1 MDTSSGIT
9 LARVA
14 DLVTRRHTIPLAGFQ
29 APMVLA
35 IVLAMG
41 VGVHATAQE
50 EILPEPSIMAPLA
63 SRTLALDAAAVEGKL
78 VAVGERGHILIST
91 DNGATWQQAQVPTR
105 AMLTGVDFFD
115 ENLGWA
121 VGHDSAI
128 LRTSDGGA
136 TWELVNWA
144 PEEEAP
150 FFDVWFRDAENGVAI
165 GAYGAYYAT
174 ADGGTTWDFV
184 SVDDTDWHLHKIARA
199 DDGRLFIAAE
209 AGYAYRSDDGGETWE
224 ELPSDYEGSYFGVLP
239 LEGDSVLIFG
249 LRGNLFRSDDAGES
263 WEEIETGTVSMLTD
277 GLRLGDGSIII
288 TGLGGAVLVS
298 MDGGRSFELHQQ
310 ANRRGIS
317 SIVDA
322 GDGSLLMTGEFGVTM
337 TTLADL
343 MTAAD

>member
-14 DLVTRRHTIPLAGFQ
+14 EFFTRRHTIPLARYWS
-29 APMVLA
+29 PMIFA
-35 IVLAMG
+35 IALAMG

-50 EILPEPSIMAPLA
+50 EIAPEPSIMAPLA
-63 SRTLALDAAAVEGKL
+63 SRALALDAAAVEGKL

-91 DNGATWQQAQVPTR
+91 DNGSTWHQVQVPTR

-128 LRTSDGGA
+128 LRTTDGGT

-150 FFDVWFRDAENGVAI
+150 FFDVWFSDAENGAAI

-184 SVDDTDWHLHKIARA
+184 SVEDTDWHLHNIARA
-199 DDGRLFIAAE
+199 DDGRLYIAGE
-209 AGYAYRSDDGGETWE
+209 AGYIYRSDDSGETWR
-224 ELPSDYEGSYFGVLP
+224 ELPSDYGGSYFGVLP

-249 LRGNLFRSDDAGES
+249 LRGHLFRSDDAGES
-263 WEEIETGTVSMLTD
+263 WDEIETGTVSMLTD
-277 GLRLGDGSIII
+277 SLRLEDGTIII

-298 MDGGRSFELHQQ
+298 TDGGNTFGLHQQ
-310 ANRRGIS
+310 ANRLGIS

-322 GDGSLLMTGEFGVTM
+322 GGGSLLMTGEFGVKM

>member
-1 MDTSSGIT
+1 MDTPSGMT

-14 DLVTRRHTIPLAGFQ
+14 EFATRRLTIPLARFRS
-29 APMVLA
+29 PMIFA
-35 IVLAMG
+35 IALAMG
-41 VGVHATAQE
+41 ISTLAAAQD
-50 EILPEPSIMAPLA
+50 EIAPEPAIMAPLA
-63 SRTLALDAAAVEGKL
+63 SRALALDAAAVGGKL

-91 DNGATWQQAQVPTR
+91 DGGDTWEQAPVPTR
-105 AMLTGVDFFD
+105 AMLTGVFFYD

-128 LRTSDGGA
+128 LRTTDGGA

-150 FFDVWFRDAENGVAI
+150 FFDVWFSDAENGVAI
-165 GAYGAYYAT
+165 GAYGAYFAT

-184 SVDDTDWHLHKIARA
+184 SVDGTDWHLHKIARG
-199 DDGRLFIAAE
+199 DEGRLYIAAE
-209 AGYAYRSDDGGETWE
+209 AGYVYRSEDGGETWE

-239 LEGDSVLIFG
+239 LDGDSLLIFG
-249 LRGNLFRSDDAGES
+249 LRGHLFRSDDAGDS

-277 GLRLGDGSIII
+277 GLELEDGTIIV
-288 TGLGGAVLVS
+288 TGLGGAVLTS
-298 MDGGRSFELHQQ
+298 MDGGLSFQLHQQ

-317 SIVDA
+317 AIVDA
-322 GDGSLLMTGEFGVTM
+322 GDGALLMTGEFGVKM